1 MVDFSDLGANTS
13 ATSGLIR
20 NGFSFRLADFA
31 NLNIARSLKLSD
43 DPDHSDGEDG
53 FVLLGLSSSLK
64 V

>member
-31 NLNIARSLKLSD
+31 NLNIAQSL
-43 DPDHSDGEDG
+43 
-53 FVLLGLSSSLK
+53 
-64 V
+64 